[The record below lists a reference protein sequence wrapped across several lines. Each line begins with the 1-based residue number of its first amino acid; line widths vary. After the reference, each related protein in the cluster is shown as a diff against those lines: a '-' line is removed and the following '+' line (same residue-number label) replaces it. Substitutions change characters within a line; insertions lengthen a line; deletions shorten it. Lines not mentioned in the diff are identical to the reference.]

1 MKAKKCE
8 SEKTKTPTYY
18 RKAST
23 RKDPLVTHKRTAV
36 TWTTALSALRVNARR
51 SPSPGKVLLGAEG
64 EIDIGGNAGL
74 RVLPPRALA
83 EERLSNAC
91 FRQTKTKP
99 YVWNREAMVNR
110 SLKRLGRIV
119 ENNKLILLCIL

>member
-1 MKAKKCE
+1 MKVKKQ
-8 SEKTKTPTYY
+8 KQKNPLTIGKQ
-18 RKAST
+18 AA

-36 TWTTALSALRVNARR
+36 TWTTAFSALRVNAGR

-64 EIDIGGNAGL
+64 KIDIGRNAGL
-74 RVLPPRALA
+74 TALPPRALA

-91 FRQTKTKP
+91 FREMKTKP
-99 YVWNREAMVNR
+99 YVWNREAMANR

-119 ENNKLILLCIL
+119 KNSKLILLCII